1 VVKGSF
7 FFIFVLIFS
16 PLLARAQDGGPV
28 NFSIRYFDKRLYHAS
43 GDTRDPILVQ
53 ATITNNSPNPYRFKI
68 ADERAFSVEF
78 DVRTTGNRALEAA
91 DTLLRRLSGS
101 GMVFFREISV
111 ESGESFSFVEDLRNY
126 ADLKE
131 PGAFVVQARI
141 YPELRPQY
149 QPQSRTEFQTEYR
162 TGLSSGSREGPIAF
176 LESNRLALQLR
187 PPIVPGPGGTPLP
200 IDTDSGTILGRE
212 RLAPDEVIEYLI
224 TARQRGQWEKFFLY
238 LDLAEIITRDAVR
251 RRQWNAESEE
261 GRRRML
267 DRYREE
273 MRQSVIDGD
282 ISAIPF
288 EFEIE
293 QTTYSAL
300 EGTVVVLEKFRTGTN
315 YTERKRYTYYLK
327 RKDNYWMV
335 VDYVVSNLGTE

>member
-7 FFIFVLIFS
+7 FFVFVLIFS
-16 PLLARAQDGGPV
+16 PLLARAQEGGAV
-28 NFSIRYFDKRLYHAS
+28 DFSIRYFDKRLYHAA
-43 GDTRDPILVQ
+43 GEGGEPILVQ
-53 ATITNNSPNPYRFKI
+53 ATITNNSPGPYRFKI
-68 ADERAFSVEF
+68 ANERAFSLEF
-78 DVRTTGNRALEAA
+78 DIRTAGNRSLDAA
-91 DTLLRRLSGS
+91 DTLLRRLSGNAA
-101 GMVFFREISV
+101 VFFREISV
-111 ESGESFSFVEDLRNY
+111 ESGESFSFVEDLRDY
-126 ADLKE
+126 AELKE

-141 YPELRPQY
+141 YPELRPQ
-149 QPQSRTEFQTEYR
+149 FLTEYR
-162 TGLSSGSREGPIAF
+162 TGPGAV

-187 PPIVPGPGGTPLP
+187 PPVVPGPGGTPLP
-200 IDTDSGTILGRE
+200 IDADSGTILGRE

-238 LDLAEIITRDAVR
+238 LDLAEIITRDPVR

-293 QTTYSAL
+293 RTTYNAL
-300 EGTVVVLEKFRTGTN
+300 EGTVAVLEKFRTGTN
-315 YTERKRYTYYLK
+315 FTERKRYTYYLK
-327 RKDNYWMV
+327 RKDNYWMI
-335 VDYVVSNLGTE
+335 VDYVVTNLGTE